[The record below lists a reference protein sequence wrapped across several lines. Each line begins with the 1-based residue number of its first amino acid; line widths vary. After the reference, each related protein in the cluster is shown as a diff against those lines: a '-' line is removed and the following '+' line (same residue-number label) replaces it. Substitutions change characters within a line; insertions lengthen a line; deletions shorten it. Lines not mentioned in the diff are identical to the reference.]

1 MKAVI
6 LAGGLGTRLSEET
19 SRIPKPMVEIGGM
32 PILWHIMKIYST
44 YNINEFIICCGYR
57 GYVIKEFFSNYFL
70 HNSDI
75 TFNIEAG
82 SVTIHNKKSEPWK
95 VTCVDTGE
103 STETGGRLKMI
114 RQFVG
119 EDKNFCFTYG
129 DGLSNIDIR
138 EEIKF
143 HEKHG
148 KLATIS
154 AVSPPGRYGAIEC
167 GNDDA
172 VIKFTEKPLGDNA
185 LINGGYFI
193 LSSDCFDLIEGN
205 STVWE
210 KEPLNRLTELN
221 QIAAFKHYGFWQAMD
236 TLREKKYLEEL
247 WRNNNAPWKVW

>member
-19 SRIPKPMVEIGGM
+19 NRIPKPMVEIGGM
-32 PILWHIMKIYST
+32 PILWHIMKIYSAH
-44 YNINEFIICCGYR
+44 NINEFIICCGYR

-75 TFNIEAG
+75 TFNVEAG

-103 STETGGRLKMI
+103 STETGGRLRKI
-114 RQFVG
+114 REFLSG
-119 EDKNFCFTYG
+119 EKNFCFTYG
-129 DGLSNIDIR
+129 DGLSNINIGEVIR
-138 EEIKF
+138 F

-167 GNDDA
+167 SDDDA

-185 LINGGYFI
+185 LINGGYFV
-193 LSSDCFDLIEGN
+193 LSTDCLDLIEGDL
-205 STVWE
+205 TVWE

-221 QIAAFKHYGFWQAMD
+221 QIAAFRHYGFWQAMD
-236 TLREKKYLEEL
+236 TLREKKYLDEM
-247 WRNNNAPWKVW
+247 WRKNNAPWKVW